1 MKRKVG
7 RPKKKEESINKKL
20 LKELYLLGKTDAQV
34 AELIGVNVLTIH
46 RWKKKFPNLCKTLKD
61 WKQEADEKVEKSLYQ
76 RALGYEVEEITQE
89 PRISLDKDNGKERVL
104 VITKI
109 VKKQVAAS
117 EVACIFWLK
126 NRQPDKWRETKEF
139 TIPDADKYF
148 KAIADALAQ
157 SDTDTDSVL

>member
-76 RALGYEVEEITQE
+76 RALGYEVEEVTKE
-89 PRISLDKDNGKERVL
+89 PDKKTGEIE
-104 VITKI
+104 ITKI
-109 VKKQVAAS
+109 VQKQVAAS

-126 NRQPDKWRETKEF
+126 NRQPDKWRDTKEF